1 MFFNWSFGL
10 KVAVILKYIFQY
22 TKYVLGNHCNSLS
35 RPPAGMEL
43 VISRSVALGDQS
55 IVKWVQLSAVQTT
68 WRAPYVLTNCGK

>member
-1 MFFNWSFGL
+1 M
-10 KVAVILKYIFQY
+10 ILKYIFQY

-35 RPPAGMEL
+35 EPPGEIEL

-55 IVKWVQLSAVQTT
+55 IVKLSAVQTT